1 MRVIVMFDLPVTS
14 SGDIREYNKFRKY
27 LLKSGFMMMQE
38 SIYCKLSQN
47 QVAADCVVENIKKN
61 KPPKGL
67 VQVMK
72 ITEKQF
78 ARIECI
84 VGENV
89 SEIIDSDESLV
100 FL

>member
-1 MRVIVMFDLPVTS
+1 MTL
-14 SGDIREYNKFRKY
+14 
-27 LLKSGFMMMQE
+27 
-38 SIYCKLSQN
+38 
-47 QVAADCVVENIKKN
+47 
-61 KPPKGL
+61 PKGL